1 MLDDFLIRALLA
13 GIGLALITG
22 PAGCFVIWRRLAY
35 FGETIAHSALL
46 GVVLAL
52 VLQVD
57 LVLGI
62 FVSACLVTLLMF
74 YLQGRGT
81 LPADTVLGLLAHGG
95 LATGLVI
102 MAFFPNIRIDL
113 QALLFGDILAV
124 SRTDLA
130 LIWGGGALVL
140 AVLARIWRPLLAAT
154 VNEDLATV
162 AGLRPERTRLI
173 FGLLM
178 ATVIAVAIKIVGILL
193 IVALLV
199 IPPATARRFAVNPE
213 QMARPGRRGRRLL
226 HRRRPA
232 RLGPARHPLR
242 PLDRGRRP
250 TAVRHHPLPPLLS
263 RHPLLTARFARH

>member
-1 MLDDFLIRALLA
+1 MLDDFLVRALLA
-13 GIGLALITG
+13 GIGLALVTG
-22 PAGCFVIWRRLAY
+22 PAGCFVVWRHLAY

-52 VLQVD
+52 VLQID
-57 LVLGI
+57 LVIGI

-74 YLQGRGT
+74 YLQRRGS

-102 MAFFPNIRIDL
+102 LGFFPNIRIDL

-140 AVLARIWRPLLAAT
+140 AALGRIWRPLLTAT
-154 VNEDLATV
+154 VNADLATV
-162 AGLRPERTRLI
+162 AGLHPERTRLI
-173 FGLLM
+173 FGLLT

-199 IPPATARRFAVNPE
+199 IPPATARRFAASPE
-213 QMARPGRRGRRLL
+213 QMAAFAAGAGVLAIAGGLFASARLDTPSGPSIVVAAL
-226 HRRRPA
+226 LLFAVTRFRRPD
-232 RLGPARHPLR
+232 PS
-242 PLDRGRRP
+242 RGTR
-250 TAVRHHPLPPLLS
+250 
-263 RHPLLTARFARH
+263 

>member
-1 MLDDFLIRALLA
+1 MLDDFLVRALLA
-13 GIGLALITG
+13 GIGLALVTG
-22 PAGCFVIWRRLAY
+22 PAGCFVVWRHLAY

-52 VLQVD
+52 VLQID
-57 LVLGI
+57 LVIGI

-74 YLQGRGT
+74 CLQRRGS

-102 MAFFPNIRIDL
+102 LAFFPNIRIDL

-140 AVLARIWRPLLAAT
+140 VVLGRIWRPLLAAT
-154 VNEDLATV
+154 VNADLATV
-162 AGLRPERTRLI
+162 AGLRPERTRLV
-173 FGLLM
+173 FGFLT

-199 IPPATARRFAVNPE
+199 IPPATARRFAANPE
-213 QMARPGRRGRRLL
+213 QMAALAAAAGVLAIAVGLFASARLDTPSGPSIVVAALLLFAVTRFRRPGG
-226 HRRRPA
+226 A
-232 RLGPARHPLR
+232 QG
-242 PLDRGRRP
+242 
-250 TAVRHHPLPPLLS
+250 S
-263 RHPLLTARFARH
+263 R